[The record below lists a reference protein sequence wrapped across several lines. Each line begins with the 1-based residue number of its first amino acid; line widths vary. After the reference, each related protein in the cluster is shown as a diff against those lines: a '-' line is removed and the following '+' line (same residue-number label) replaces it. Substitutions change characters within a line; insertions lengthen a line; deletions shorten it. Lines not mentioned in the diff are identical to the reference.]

1 VRRHHHRLNKLMVAG
16 ALGGLSL
23 MLAAC
28 AGSSHPQSQAGSAS
42 GSAKCRYL
50 TGADFT
56 AIGMTLH
63 GQPIA
68 NHEPAVQ
75 VIDCY
80 YDLGSENDLAYLD
93 FFDTPFAGQQN
104 YTNAT
109 LPGSG
114 GGNPVP
120 IDGVG
125 DSAFWLPKGNTLFVK
140 KGATVFQLKLNE
152 SGKSNA
158 QLQAEA
164 TQLASRIAG
173 RIS

>member
-1 VRRHHHRLNKLMVAG
+1 
-16 ALGGLSL
+16 
-23 MLAAC
+23 
-28 AGSSHPQSQAGSAS
+28 
-42 GSAKCRYL
+42 L
-50 TGADFT
+50 TSADFT
-56 AIGMTLH
+56 AIGKTLQ

-114 GGNPVP
+114 GGDPMPVN
-120 IDGVG
+120 GVG

-152 SGKSNA
+152 SNKSNA
-158 QLQAEA
+158 QIQADT

-173 RIS
+173 QIS

>member
-1 VRRHHHRLNKLMVAG
+1 
-16 ALGGLSL
+16 
-23 MLAAC
+23 
-28 AGSSHPQSQAGSAS
+28 
-42 GSAKCRYL
+42 L
-50 TGADFT
+50 TSADFT
-56 AIGMTLH
+56 AIGKTLH

-109 LPGSG
+109 LPGSE
-114 GGNPVP
+114 GGNPIP

-152 SGKSNA
+152 SSKSNA
-158 QLQAEA
+158 QIQADA

-173 RIS
+173 QIS